1 MAEQSSQYPL
11 RRWRRALHTIIF
23 ESDTP
28 AGKVFDIVLLASI
41 CTSVAVIMLESVL
54 SVRQLYG
61 PTLEALEWGFTLLF
75 TLEYAL
81 RLLSL
86 RRPLQYTTSFFGVV
100 DLLSILPNY
109 LSLLFPST
117 QYLIVVRILR
127 LLRVFRILKLTEYLN
142 EARVMGMALRASRR
156 KITVFLLTVVTLII
170 ILGSIM
176 YVIEGE
182 EHGFVNIP
190 VSIYWAVVTMTT
202 VGYGDLAPRTPLG
215 QFFSIVVML
224 MGYGILAVPTG
235 IVTLELARSAQAALI
250 SNQTCPSC
258 GREGHDYDARHC
270 KFCGA
275 ALEG

>member
-1 MAEQSSQYPL
+1 MTKQASQYPA
-11 RRWRRALHTIIF
+11 RRWQQVLHTIIF

-28 AGKVFDIVLLASI
+28 GGKAFDIVLLASI
-41 CTSVAVIMLESVL
+41 CASVAVIMLESVH
-54 SVRQLYG
+54 SIRQAYG
-61 PTLEALEWGFTLLF
+61 PALEAIEWGFTLLF
-75 TLEYAL
+75 TLEYGL

-86 RRPLQYTTSFFGVV
+86 RRPLLYTTSFFGVV

-117 QYLIVVRILR
+117 QYLVVIRILR
-127 LLRVFRILKLTEYLN
+127 LLRVFRILKLTEYLR
-142 EARVMGMALRASRR
+142 EARVMALALRASQR
-156 KITVFLLTVVTLII
+156 KITVFLLTVLTLII
-170 ILGSIM
+170 IVGSLM

-182 EHGFVNIP
+182 QHGFVNIP

-215 QFFSIVVML
+215 QFFAVVVML

-235 IVTLELARSAQAALI
+235 IVTLELTRSSRAQTT
-250 SNQTCPSC
+250 NQSCPNC

-270 KFCGA
+270 KYCGSS
-275 ALEG
+275 LEA